1 MTPSLRP
8 LRRLLRAGIV
18 ALSVLW
24 WTALAATRSA
34 GTVTGTVTNPQGEF
48 VQRAEMRLE
57 GTAAIAT
64 TDCSGLYH
72 IRTVGAD
79 RLNDEWFGDLKTVD
93 ASVGYTF
100 RQGLRLCLEGK
111 NLTDQVTRRIFFGR
125 SDRPGEHEKPGW
137 SMAGGL
143 KFEF

>member
-1 MTPSLRP
+1 
-8 LRRLLRAGIV
+8 LLRAGIV

-34 GTVTGTVTNPQGEF
+34 GTVTGTVTNPQSEF
-48 VQRAEMRLE
+48 VQGAEMRLE

-64 TDCSGLYH
+64 TATTDCSDRYH
-72 IRTVGAD
+72 LRTVGAA
-79 RLNDEWFGDLKTVD
+79 RLNGEWFGDLKTVD

-100 RQGLRLCLEGK
+100 RHGLRLYLEGK

-125 SDRPGEHEKPGW
+125 SDRPSEHEKPGW